1 MKTRCLYLLFIV
13 LGRASVEA
21 GIGGKSVADDF
32 ISATDLRLSNGK
44 KEAEVPRPYVPMA
57 TGSSDVAPD
66 LTREPGADGNSA
78 SALGRRDAAVSD
90 RGISPRRGQEV
101 HQVPRRDGDLLLP
114 VVDDPAV
121 APLAADLCPSIG
133 QGGAYSP
140 LTDGFALGAASGPT
154 T

>member
-13 LGRASVEA
+13 LGRASVKA
-21 GIGGKSVADDF
+21 GIAGKSVADDF

-57 TGSSDVAPD
+57 PGSPDVAPD

-90 RGISPRRGQEV
+90 RGISPRGGQEV
-101 HQVPRRDGDLLLP
+101 HQVPRREHAEQRGVPHCDDLR
-114 VVDDPAV
+114 
-121 APLAADLCPSIG
+121 
-133 QGGAYSP
+133 
-140 LTDGFALGAASGPT
+140 
-154 T
+154 